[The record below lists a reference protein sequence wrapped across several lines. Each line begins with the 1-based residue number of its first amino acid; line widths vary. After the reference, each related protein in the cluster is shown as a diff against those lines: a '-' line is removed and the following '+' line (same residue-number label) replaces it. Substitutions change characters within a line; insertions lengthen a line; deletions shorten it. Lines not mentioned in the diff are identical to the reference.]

1 MGHLNGILAGLNFN
15 RIGWVAQKLKGHLVF
30 LLGIKCVVHNKK
42 DHPAAVK
49 VYTEM
54 QSVRSTVP
62 YIFTTEVLRG
72 PQFASGECQNR
83 HQLDPKKKSDET
95 IRPLYN
101 IVAYNGTQYISLF
114 YCTAD

>member
-1 MGHLNGILAGLNFN
+1 M
-15 RIGWVAQKLKGHLVF
+15 LKGHLVF
-30 LLGIKCVVHNKK
+30 LLGIKFVVHNKK

-62 YIFTTEVLRG
+62 YIYSLQKCYVAHNSPAVNARTAIT
-72 PQFASGECQNR
+72 

-101 IVAYNGTQYISLF
+101 I
-114 YCTAD
+114 

>member
-1 MGHLNGILAGLNFN
+1 VGHLNGILAGLNLN
-15 RIGWVAQKLKGHLVF
+15 RIGWAAQMLKGHLVF
-30 LLGIKCVVHNKK
+30 LLGIKLVVHNKNE

-72 PQFASGECQNR
+72 PQQ
-83 HQLDPKKKSDET
+83 
-95 IRPLYN
+95 
-101 IVAYNGTQYISLF
+101 
-114 YCTAD
+114 